1 MSAADARPGRDPG
14 PAGEFV
20 AVGEIVGAHA
30 LRGWVRVRPYQMPA
44 PSLTA
49 GRQVLLEQDGRRRD
63 ARVTHAAPHGRG
75 FVLLGLEGVAD
86 RTAAEAL
93 RGAVVLVRRADL
105 PALEED
111 EYWHD
116 EVVGFD
122 VETLDGT
129 VVGTIAG
136 VMSNGLH
143 DVLEVRAGDREY
155 LIPVVADVVRAIDR
169 PARRVRID
177 PLPGLLD

>member
-1 MSAADARPGRDPG
+1 MPAADVRPGR
-14 PAGEFV
+14 AGSAAEVV
-20 AVGEIVGAHA
+20 AVGDIVGAHA
-30 LRGWVRVRPYQMPA
+30 LRGWVRVRPHHMPA
-44 PSLTA
+44 PSLA
-49 GRQVLLEQDGRRRD
+49 VGRMVLLEQDGVRRE

-75 FVLLGLEGVAD
+75 LVLLGLEGLGD

-105 PALEED
+105 PALDDD
-111 EYWHD
+111 EYWYD

-122 VETLDGT
+122 VETLDGV
-129 VVGTIAG
+129 VVGRVAG
-136 VMSNGLH
+136 VMYNGLH
-143 DVLEVRAGDREY
+143 DVLEVRAGDREL

-169 PARRVRID
+169 AARRVRID